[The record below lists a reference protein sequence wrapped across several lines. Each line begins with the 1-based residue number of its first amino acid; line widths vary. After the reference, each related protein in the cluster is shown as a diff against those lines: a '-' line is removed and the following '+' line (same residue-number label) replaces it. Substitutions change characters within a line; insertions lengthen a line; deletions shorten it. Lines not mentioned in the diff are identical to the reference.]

1 MATSTESTVVYAAG
15 VVQGVALV
23 TFPAAG
29 AILTDPAEYDLT
41 STQYGLLFVPQVV
54 TAITAALLGASLSG
68 RFGTKRVLL
77 AGLAA
82 GLAAMTLLLVSQFFI
97 DDQALAY
104 GLLLVATGALG
115 VGFGLTVPTLNTLT
129 AAFHAERP

>member
-41 STQYGLLFVPQVV
+41 SSQYGLLFVPQVV
-54 TAITAALLGASLSG
+54 TAITAALLGASLSE
-68 RFGTKRVLL
+68 RFGTKRVLI
-77 AGLAA
+77 AGLVRIELAA
-82 GLAAMTLLLVSQFFI
+82 GNVTSATPCSKAAPYTAPTSRR
-97 DDQALAY
+97 
-104 GLLLVATGALG
+104 VAMGG
-115 VGFGLTVPTLNTLT
+115 SHEVG
-129 AAFHAERP
+129 